1 MESLGIHILAE
12 YSNCDYNR
20 INDVAYIEKIML
32 ESATL
37 AGATVISSSFHR
49 FSPHGV
55 SGVVVIQESH
65 MAIHTWPEYRFAS
78 ADIFTC
84 GDSVDPWKAYE
95 NLKKSL
101 GAENGTSFKISR
113 GNNLVSHTPE
123 INIGE
128 K

>member
-12 YSNCDYNR
+12 YSLCDYSL
-20 INDVAYIEKIML
+20 INDVAYIEKVML
-32 ESATL
+32 ESAEL

-49 FSPHGV
+49 FSPYGV

-78 ADIFTC
+78 VDIFTC

-95 NLKKSL
+95 YLKKSL
-101 GAENGTSFKISR
+101 GAENGTAFKISR
-113 GNNLVSHTPE
+113 GNNLVVLPFNADS
-123 INIGE
+123 
-128 K
+128 

>member
-12 YSNCDYNR
+12 YAKCDYSR
-20 INDVAYIEKIML
+20 INDVAYIERVML
-32 ESATL
+32 ESAQL
-37 AGATVISSSFHR
+37 AGATVLSSSFHR

-78 ADIFTC
+78 VDIFTC
-84 GDSVDPWKAYE
+84 GDSVNPWKAYE
-95 NLKKSL
+95 HLKKTL
-101 GAENGTSFKISR
+101 GAENGTAFKISR
-113 GNNLVSHTPE
+113 GT
-123 INIGE
+123 NIMAETTQVISE